1 MPASPNATSCDAD
14 ARGLDTPR
22 FQIKGS
28 TAVNPDLLIG
38 KLARE
43 WLQAMHAT
51 RSTPHQTDIGG
62 HLARFAQA
70 AAPLAA
76 LALFAAD
83 AQAQTPACEQLKA
96 TLSARIP
103 PEIRGFSM
111 EGVPSDAPVP
121 PGAKAIGTCGAYKV
135 LYRRFGGGS
144 PSAAAGASAPE
155 SLPSTTA
162 IEEPAKQAP
171 ATPTPAT
178 RPAPASAPAPAA
190 RAVAR
195 AAEPASAAAI
205 PAPDPQKSTATS
217 IGTSDVIVARATES
231 IPAEPAT
238 TPPGE
243 APVAE
248 DASTSETFGF
258 LLENWP
264 WLCALL
270 LVPLAGWAWAWAA
283 HRRAYDEAGLPRG
296 PRL

>member
-1 MPASPNATSCDAD
+1 
-14 ARGLDTPR
+14 
-22 FQIKGS
+22 
-28 TAVNPDLLIG
+28 
-38 KLARE
+38 
-43 WLQAMHAT
+43 MHAT
-51 RSTPHQTDIGG
+51 RSTPHQSDIGG
-62 HLARFAQA
+62 HLARFAQTA
-70 AAPLAA
+70 ALLAA
-76 LALFAAD
+76 LVFFAAET
-83 AQAQTPACEQLKA
+83 QAQTPACEQLKA

-144 PSAAAGASAPE
+144 PSATAGASAPE

-162 IEEPAKQAP
+162 IEEPAKRAP
-171 ATPTPAT
+171 AAPALPTT
-178 RPAPASAPAPAA
+178 RPAPASAPAPLPRATA
-190 RAVAR
+190 RT
-195 AAEPASAAAI
+195 AEPASAAAA

-238 TPPGE
+238 PAPRETP
-243 APVAE
+243 VDK
-248 DASTSETFGF
+248 DASTSDTFGF

-270 LVPLAGWAWAWAA
+270 LIPLAGWAWAWTA